1 MYIEHG
7 SSSPAASGRCIG
19 ICSTPSPRLEREK
32 NLRKAILIARAGS
45 PLQRRDL
52 PHAPRSRPGSRP
64 ASRKS
69 GDRGGD
75 RSGDDGAANTKRASR
90 SSSSA
95 AQHQQPASFWRAS
108 GTRRCEKGTGDDQ
121 QGDGGHRK
129 PSLSESSR
137 PPSPTCNLEPF
148 RRAFRNESNKSFNRS
163 KELCSLRMS
172 AGSLDT
178 ARLSRATSFSSRARS
193 RSARS
198 RSILAR
204 AAACSLASSRAA
216 SDADRA
222 AALRASARNRS
233 TVDAS
238 TLLLDA
244 SSAKV
249 SQASRKPRA
258 GAATVSAGV
267 ACRAFIFS
275 FRARLWCCSRVDGVC
290 GSVLTRSRLVLS
302 QCCLW
307 WCYSSA
313 ITAIADVCGRNGVH
327 QILVSHRRSTGYR
340 L

>member
-7 SSSPAASGRCIG
+7 STSPAALGRCIG
-19 ICSTPSPRLEREK
+19 ICSTPSPRLVREK
-32 NLRKAILIARAGS
+32 DLSKAILIARAGS

-64 ASRKS
+64 ASRNK

-75 RSGDDGAANTKRASR
+75 RSGDDGAAKTRRASR

-137 PPSPTCNLEPF
+137 PPSPTCSLEPF
-148 RRAFRNESNKSFNRS
+148 RRAFLKESNKSFRRS
-163 KELCSLRMS
+163 KDECSLRMS

-178 ARLSRATSFSSRARS
+178 ARRRRATSFSRRARS

-204 AAACSLASSRAA
+204 AAACSLASRRAA

-222 AALRASARNRS
+222 AARRASALKRS
-233 TVDAS
+233 TAAAS

-249 SQASRKPRA
+249 SHVSRKPRA
-258 GAATVSAGV
+258 GAASVSAGV
-267 ACRAFIFS
+267 AVRAAMFA
-275 FRARLWCCSRVDGVC
+275 ARLAALPWCCLFPDC
-290 GSVLTRSRLVLS
+290 TLL
-302 QCCLW
+302 
-307 WCYSSA
+307 
-313 ITAIADVCGRNGVH
+313 
-327 QILVSHRRSTGYR
+327 
-340 L
+340 

>member
-1 MYIEHG
+1 MYIKHG

-19 ICSTPSPRLEREK
+19 ICSTPSPRLAREK
-32 NLRKAILIARAGS
+32 DLRKAILIARAGS

-64 ASRKS
+64 ASRNK

-75 RSGDDGAANTKRASR
+75 RSGDDGAAKTRRASR

-137 PPSPTCNLEPF
+137 PPSPTCSLEPF
-148 RRAFRNESNKSFNRS
+148 RRAFLKESNRSLRRS
-163 KELCSLRMS
+163 KDECSLRMS

-178 ARLSRATSFSSRARS
+178 ARLNRATSFSSRARS

-198 RSILAR
+198 RSMRAR
-204 AAACSLASSRAA
+204 AAACSLASNRAA

-222 AALRASARNRS
+222 AARRASALKRS
-233 TVDAS
+233 TAAAS

-249 SQASRKPRA
+249 SHVSRKPRA
-258 GAATVSAGV
+258 GAAKVSAGV
-267 ACRAFIFS
+267 AVLVAMAA
-275 FRARLWCCSRVDGVC
+275 ARLAALPWCCLFAGF
-290 GSVLTRSRLVLS
+290 
-302 QCCLW
+302 
-307 WCYSSA
+307 
-313 ITAIADVCGRNGVH
+313 
-327 QILVSHRRSTGYR
+327 
-340 L
+340 

>member
-7 SSSPAASGRCIG
+7 STSPAASGRCIG
-19 ICSTPSPRLEREK
+19 ICSTPSPRLVREK
-32 NLRKAILIARAGS
+32 DLRKAILIARAGS

-64 ASRKS
+64 ASRNK

-75 RSGDDGAANTKRASR
+75 RRGLEGAAKTSRASR

-95 AQHQQPASFWRAS
+95 TPQHHQPVSFWRAS

-244 SSAKV
+244 SFAKV

-258 GAATVSAGV
+258 GAARVSAGV
-267 ACRAFIFS
+267 ACLAFMLSTAAI
-275 FRARLWCCSRVDGVC
+275 DGVVT
-290 GSVLTRSRLVLS
+290 VLPFLVLQLCYDRDS
-302 QCCLW
+302 RCLS
-307 WCYSSA
+307 CKQYQTRYS
-313 ITAIADVCGRNGVH
+313 ITPT
-327 QILVSHRRSTGYR
+327 VS
-340 L
+340 